1 MVSQMTGRSFSLLK
15 QRLRMRQLRVAVA
28 VADEGSVLK
37 ASRALGLTQPA
48 TTRSLLDLE
57 DYLGVRIFDRLP
69 RGVALTRY
77 GEAVIA
83 RARRVLA
90 EVDRIGEDLILI
102 DTGMLEAIVVGVLP
116 SAATGLMPQVL
127 TRFNTAHPGT
137 TVQIVEGRMHELLAL
152 LGSNKIDL
160 IVGRLYEPVI
170 PDSFI
175 REPLYDE
182 PLALL
187 ARYGHPLFKDGRIDL
202 ESLKTQPFIL
212 PTLDQRLGQDVEM
225 AMRGNRLEPE
235 APVLRASSM
244 SMIREVLMTSDRV
257 AMLSSLTM
265 VGDLVRGS
273 LRLVPCHIETEPR
286 PGGMVRRASGPSRTV
301 DSLRQIILDYVGE
314 LTSTGYLRSLAPP
327 G

>member
-1 MVSQMTGRSFSLLK
+1 MPARSFSLLK

-28 VADEGSVLK
+28 VADQGSVLK
-37 ASRALGLTQPA
+37 ASRTLGLTQPA

-57 DYLGVRIFDRLP
+57 EYLGVRIFDRLP

-77 GEAVIA
+77 GEAVVA

-102 DTGMLEAIVVGVLP
+102 ETGMLEAIVVGVLP

-127 TRFNTAHPGT
+127 TRFNAAHPGT

-175 REPLYDE
+175 RDPLYDE

-187 ARYGHPLFKDGRIDL
+187 ARYGHPIFNGGRVASD
-202 ESLKTQPFIL
+202 SLKTLPFIL

-225 AMRGNRLEPE
+225 AIRGNQLALD
-235 APVLRASSM
+235 APVLRVSSM
-244 SMIREVLMTSDRV
+244 SMIRELLMTSDRV
-257 AMLSSLTM
+257 SILSSLTM
-265 VGDLVRGS
+265 VGDLVRGG
-273 LRLVPCHIETEPR
+273 LRVVPYPIRTEPR
-286 PGGMVRRASGPSRTV
+286 PGGIVRRPSGPARSV
-301 DSLRQIILDYVGE
+301 DTLRQIIVDYVGE
-314 LTSTGYLRSLAPP
+314 LAATGYLRALQPS